1 MDNTNSSADSTP
13 TTVVETDADSSV
25 EVDLSSAEELGS
37 VSEERALLPEELQEL
52 DEDEEADEE
61 SSGLVAG
68 AFGFSALALGF
79 VSLSGSWLG
88 SVYNSRAS
96 AWDQVSAKAATSQQ
110 QENQIELSALVSGW
124 HAQAVIG
131 GIFSLA
137 ALLFGAGVLAAPSL
151 LLSGRAPAWAR
162 AAGIGGL
169 VLGLIGLILAIL
181 TWYGVLAHGLTAPPV
196 PTTPTS

>member
-1 MDNTNSSADSTP
+1 MDNTNSSTDSTP
-13 TTVVETDADSSV
+13 TTVVEIAAENEKSV
-25 EVDLSSAEELGS
+25 DVDLSSAEELS
-37 VSEERALLPEELQEL
+37 ALPEELQEL
-52 DEDEEADEE
+52 DEDEEGDEE
-61 SSGLVAG
+61 STGLVAG
-68 AFGFSALALGF
+68 AFGFTALALGF

-88 SVYNSRAS
+88 AVYNSRSS
-96 AWDQVSAKAATSQQ
+96 AWSQVTAKTATTQT

-124 HAQAVIG
+124 HAQAVIS
-131 GIFSLA
+131 GIFALA

-181 TWYGVLAHGLTAPPV
+181 TWQGVLAGSLTAPTV
-196 PTTPTS
+196 ASS

>member
-1 MDNTNSSADSTP
+1 MDNKNSSADSTP
-13 TTVVETDADSSV
+13 VAEAETAADNSV
-25 EVDLSSAEELGS
+25 EVDLSSAEELGTD
-37 VSEERALLPEELQEL
+37 ERALLPEELQEIE
-52 DEDEEADEE
+52 EDEEADEE

-68 AFGFSALALGF
+68 GFGFTALALGF

-88 SVYNSRAS
+88 SVYNSRTS
-96 AWDQVSAKAATSQQ
+96 AWDQVTAKAATTQT
-110 QENQIELSALVSGW
+110 QENQIELSALASGW

-131 GIFSLA
+131 GIFALA

-181 TWYGVLAHGLTAPPV
+181 TWYGVLAGSLTAPVVAPAA
-196 PTTPTS
+196 S